1 MKLALLS
8 VLLLTSAAFAAD
20 PVVGDV
26 LKASKPAQSVVL
38 PAATAMPAADVLK
51 FASIGKPGP
60 GTTSNT
66 ACDACM
72 SNPLDLWDC
81 LCCEFPYFC
90 GSGENVKASSCSKA
104 PPGR

>member
-8 VLLLTSAAFAAD
+8 ILLFTSAAFAAD
-20 PVVGDV
+20 PP
-26 LKASKPAQSVVL
+26 STPKPVQPAVAV
-38 PAATAMPAADVLK
+38 AATAMPAADLLK
-51 FASIGKPGP
+51 FASISKPGP